1 MASWLHLDLPWLP
14 GRRSPLVFPSRTR
27 TVRCSDD
34 RQRLF
39 NRIAPVYDN
48 LNELLSLGQHRIWK
62 RMAVSWS
69 GAKLGDHVL
78 DVCCGSGDL
87 TFLLSEKVGNGGKVV
102 GLDFSKEQLSIASSR
117 QHSKS
122 KTCYMNIKW
131 VEGSALDLPFPDSY
145 FDAVTIGYGLRNV
158 VDRRK
163 ALEEVYRV
171 LKQGSRVSVLDFNKS
186 TNPFV
191 TFIQVTIK

>member
-1 MASWLHLDLPWLP
+1 M
-14 GRRSPLVFPSRTR
+14 
-27 TVRCSDD
+27 
-34 RQRLF
+34 
-39 NRIAPVYDN
+39 
-48 LNELLSLGQHRIWK
+48 
-62 RMAVSWS
+62 
-69 GAKLGDHVL
+69 
-78 DVCCGSGDL
+78 
-87 TFLLSEKVGNGGKVV
+87 LSE
-102 GLDFSKEQLSIASSR
+102 
-117 QHSKS
+117 HW
-122 KTCYMNIKW
+122 W